1 MGILSCSGLL
11 ESSLLLKD
19 ANTPG
24 GTPRECT
31 ATATPT
37 PQLPHWHTTALSG
50 KQSHMCSIVCS
61 QHPLPLRAF
70 TPGTITP
77 LSHYRAALPRDH
89 PRTGR
94 KSHWGYNPRPISCCT
109 HRTFAR
115 CSQLWARGSQR
126 TSYPVNNTRA
136 SVLFCHPI
144 GCSKS

>member
-11 ESSLLLKD
+11 ESSLLQSTKRCKY
-19 ANTPG
+19 PG
-24 GTPRECT
+24 RYSQRMHSHSHPYPSA
-31 ATATPT
+31 ATLA
-37 PQLPHWHTTALSG
+37 ALSG

-126 TSYPVNNTRA
+126 TSYPVNNTRT
-136 SVLFCHPI
+136 SVLFRHPI